1 MENAC
6 FSMWLN
12 RLILTNYKNYEWE
25 EFNFDPVI
33 NCFTGLNGM
42 GKTNL
47 LDAIYYLSMT
57 KSYLSTHDSLVS
69 KFNTDY
75 FRLEGHYSRLEQH
88 EKIVAK
94 VQPNKAKVFEVNLN
108 PLNKLSEHIG
118 FLPVVFIAPDDISII
133 MEGSELRRKFLD
145 NTLSQTNTTYL
156 THLLHYNRVLH
167 QRNAYLKQIANE
179 KSTNA
184 ILLDIYDEQL
194 DKPATYI
201 HQARTEFLKQFNPV
215 FNEIYQKISN
225 DKEAVGVEYQSK
237 LDSDSLLN
245 LLAFNKKRDLFLQ
258 RTSVGIH
265 KDDLLFTLE
274 ENPLKKYA
282 SQGQRKSFLLAIK
295 LAQFTYLKNCLG
307 IHPILL
313 LDDIFDKLDPF
324 RVQSLINHLITNF
337 KGQIFISDTHNHRI
351 PGMLTDLG
359 VSHLHKEIID
369 GKWKK

>member
-6 FSMWLN
+6 LSMWLN
-12 RLILTNYKNYEWE
+12 QLILTNYKNYEWE
-25 EFNFDPVI
+25 EFNFNPVI

-57 KSYLSTHDSLVS
+57 KSYISTNDSLVS
-69 KFNTDY
+69 RFGADY

-145 NTLSQTNTTYL
+145 NTLAQTNTTYL
-156 THLLHYNRVLH
+156 SHLLHYNRVLH
-167 QRNAYLKQIANE
+167 QRNAYLKQIASE
-179 KSTNA
+179 KTTDA

-194 DKPATYI
+194 EKPAAYI
-201 HQARTEFLKQFNPV
+201 HHARTEFLKQFNPV

-225 DKEAVGVEYQSK
+225 DKETVGVDYQSK
-237 LDSDSLLN
+237 LDMIQ
-245 LLAFNKKRDLFLQ
+245 KC
-258 RTSVGIH
+258 IH
-265 KDDLLFTLE
+265 
-274 ENPLKKYA
+274 
-282 SQGQRKSFLLAIK
+282 
-295 LAQFTYLKNCLG
+295 
-307 IHPILL
+307 
-313 LDDIFDKLDPF
+313 
-324 RVQSLINHLITNF
+324 
-337 KGQIFISDTHNHRI
+337 
-351 PGMLTDLG
+351 
-359 VSHLHKEIID
+359 
-369 GKWKK
+369 

>member
-6 FSMWLN
+6 LSMWLN
-12 RLILTNYKNYEWE
+12 QLILTNYKNYEWE
-25 EFNFDPVI
+25 EFNFNPVI

-69 KFNTDY
+69 RFNSDY
-75 FRLEGHYSRLEQH
+75 FRLEGHYARFDQM
-88 EKIVAK
+88 EKVVAK
-94 VQPNKAKVFEVNLN
+94 VQPNKTKVFEVNLN
-108 PLNKLSEHIG
+108 PLHKLSEHIG
-118 FLPVVFIAPDDISII
+118 FLPIVFIAPDDISII

-145 NTLSQTNTTYL
+145 NTLAQTNTTYL

-167 QRNAYLKQIANE
+167 QRNAYLKQIASE
-179 KSTNA
+179 KSNDA

-201 HQARTEFLKQFNPV
+201 HQARTKFLQQFNPV
-215 FNEIYQKISN
+215 FNEIYQKISS
-225 DKEAVGVEYQSK
+225 DKESVGVDYQST
-237 LDSDSLLN
+237 LGTDSLLN
-245 LLAFNKKRDLFLQ
+245 LLALSKKKDLFLQ
-258 RTSVGIH
+258 RTTVGIH
-265 KDDLLFTLE
+265 KDDLLFSLE

-282 SQGQRKSFLLAIK
+282 SQGQRKSFLLALK
-295 LAQFTYLKNCLG
+295 LAQFTFLKNCLG
-307 IHPILL
+307 ISPILL

-351 PGMLTDLG
+351 PGMLNDLDI
-359 VSHLHKEIID
+359 SHLHKEIID

>member
-1 MENAC
+1 MENA
-6 FSMWLN
+6 FLSMWLN
-12 RLILTNYKNYEWE
+12 KLILTNFKNYEWE

-57 KSYLSTHDSLVS
+57 KSYISTHDSLVAR
-69 KFNTDY
+69 FNTDY

-108 PLNKLSEHIG
+108 PLTKLSEHIG

-145 NTLSQTNTTYL
+145 NTLAQTNTTYL

-167 QRNAYLKQIANE
+167 QRNAYLKQLPNE
-179 KSTNA
+179 KSINSD
-184 ILLDIYDEQL
+184 LLDIYDKQL
-194 DKPATYI
+194 ENPATYI
-201 HQARTEFLKQFNPV
+201 HKVRTEFIKQFNPV

-225 DKEAVGVEYQSK
+225 YKEMVGVDYQSK
-237 LDSDSLLN
+237 LDDDSLLN
-245 LLAFNKKRDLFLQ
+245 LLVINKKRDLFLQ
-258 RTSVGIH
+258 RTTVGTH

-274 ENPLKKYA
+274 ENPLKKFA
-282 SQGQRKSFLLAIK
+282 SQGQRKSFLLALK
-295 LAQFTYLKNCLG
+295 LAQFNFLKTCLG
-307 IHPILL
+307 ISPILL
-313 LDDIFDKLDPF
+313 LDDIFDKLDPS
-324 RVQSLINHLITNF
+324 RVQSLINHLISNF

-351 PGMLTDLG
+351 PGMLNDLG
-359 VSHLHKEIID
+359 ISHLHKEIID
-369 GKWKK
+369 GNWKK

>member
-1 MENAC
+1 VENAC
-6 FSMWLN
+6 LSMWLN

-25 EFNFDPVI
+25 EFNFNPVI

-57 KSYLSTHDSLVS
+57 KSYISTNDSLVS
-69 KFNTDY
+69 KFDTDY
-75 FRLEGHYSRLEQH
+75 FRLEGHYLRLDQY

-94 VQPNKAKVFEVNLN
+94 VQPNKAKVFEVNQN
-108 PLNKLSEHIG
+108 PLNKLSDHIG

-145 NTLSQTNTTYL
+145 NTLAQTDTTYL
-156 THLLHYNRVLH
+156 NHLLHYNRILF
-167 QRNAYLKQIANE
+167 QRNSFLKQMANE
-179 KSTNA
+179 RSTDTD
-184 ILLDIYDEQL
+184 LLDIYNEQL
-194 DKPATYI
+194 DKPATFI
-201 HQARTEFLKQFNPV
+201 HKARTDFLKQFNPI
-215 FNEIYQKISN
+215 FNEIYQRISN
-225 DKEAVGVEYQSK
+225 EKESVGVEYQSK
-237 LDSDSLLN
+237 LVADSLLN
-245 LLAFNKKRDLFLQ
+245 LLVYNKKRDLFLQ
-258 RTSVGIH
+258 RTTVGIH
-265 KDDLLFTLE
+265 KDDLIFTLE
-274 ENPLKKYA
+274 GNPLKKYA

-295 LAQFTYLKNCLG
+295 LAQFTFLKNCLG

-324 RVQSLINHLITNF
+324 RVQSLVNHLITNF
-337 KGQIFISDTHNHRI
+337 SGQIFISDTHNHRI